1 MVEPH
6 LPSSRRC
13 LTNDRGGT
21 TALEFA
27 LLAGPLFGFIIGM
40 MCLGLQLLTV
50 ATLDAVVEE
59 VGRQLQIGTIKAAS
73 TGNADQ
79 NLRDVICP
87 RLGGLA
93 VNCNSDLK
101 IYVNSASTFAALN
114 PVPSPMTNVFNPG
127 KAGSP
132 GQPVPVTVVQVSCV
146 SPFLVPLIN
155 LPGTLITS
163 TALYRSYQ

>member
-59 VGRQLQIGTIKAAS
+59 IARQLQ
-73 TGNADQ
+73 
-79 NLRDVICP
+79 ICP

-93 VNCNSDLK
+93 VSCNSDLK